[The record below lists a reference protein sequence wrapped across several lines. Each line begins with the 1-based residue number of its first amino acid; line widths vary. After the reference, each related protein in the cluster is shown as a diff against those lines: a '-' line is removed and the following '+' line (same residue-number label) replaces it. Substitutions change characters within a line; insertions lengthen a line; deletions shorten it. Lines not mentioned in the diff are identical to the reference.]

1 MTVSTRW
8 PPGMPTVMN
17 PALAP
22 DPHQELAIVSSSST
36 CSRLGPLQ
44 ARDNVPLFPQD
55 LNPQFTAISVKTLI
69 NVIFINQKI
78 DLLSESAWATM

>member
-44 ARDNVPLFPQD
+44 AKDNSTIIPSGPQSSIYSHLCQD
-55 LNPQFTAISVKTLI
+55 AN
-69 NVIFINQKI
+69 
-78 DLLSESAWATM
+78 

>member
-22 DPHQELAIVSSSST
+22 DPHQEPAIVSSSST

-44 ARDNVPLFPQD
+44 ARD
-55 LNPQFTAISVKTLI
+55 NPQFTAISVKTLI